1 MLLEVRFH
9 VWLIVE
15 LSIKFFF
22 VSLIVS
28 IFLTIY
34 YKIHIMEHEFVGTLI
49 LPLGEL
55 ETCVAEMQSVKNQKK
70 RNFHFDLLAFL
81 KVCVC
86 N

>member
-1 MLLEVRFH
+1 
-9 VWLIVE
+9 
-15 LSIKFFF
+15 
-22 VSLIVS
+22 
-28 IFLTIY
+28 
-34 YKIHIMEHEFVGTLI
+34 MEHEFVGTLI

>member
-1 MLLEVRFH
+1 
-9 VWLIVE
+9 
-15 LSIKFFF
+15 
-22 VSLIVS
+22 
-28 IFLTIY
+28 
-34 YKIHIMEHEFVGTLI
+34 MEHEFVGTPI

-70 RNFHFDLLAFL
+70 RNFRFDLLAFL